1 MPYKHK
7 LLTAWRQTAK
17 HSNAELFACTEHE
30 WKLNNPTTR
39 AHIMQSAARL
49 QPSTKLPL
57 DVDWTAWI
65 STPPQHTQ
73 KQLMRDVYSHAHTK
87 LLTTLTPTQKAVTR
101 SAGGKGAAAWMYPP
115 ADAETYMPRKHYLT
129 ALRYRAHAP
138 ITYTTTT
145 NLCQHT
151 NTKRTC
157 LHPLDPQGH
166 HALTCQ
172 IGGQPTQK
180 HNHLRDILHNWL
192 VKWGYF
198 SQREQHVPELDDVDE
213 DGKPR
218 EAQLDIYTTINDR
231 QYLIDISVTDAVSD
245 CPVRTTSRSNTNATA
260 AMEREQQKRH
270 RYHNDPRLVP
280 FVFEV
285 GGRWGPTAE
294 AWISTTTATGSDH
307 PLTTTTSLP

>member
-1 MPYKHK
+1 M
-7 LLTAWRQTAK
+7 
-17 HSNAELFACTEHE
+17 
-30 WKLNNPTTR
+30 
-39 AHIMQSAARL
+39 
-49 QPSTKLPL
+49 TKLPL
-57 DVDWTAWI
+57 DVDWTHWI
-65 STPPQHTQ
+65 ATPPVHTQ
-73 KQLMRDVYSHAHTK
+73 KQIMRDVYSHIHNE
-87 LLTTLTPTQKAVTR
+87 LLGTLTPVQRAVTR

-115 ADAETYMPRKHYLT
+115 ADATTHMPRKHYLT

-138 ITYTTTT
+138 ISYTTTS

-180 HNHLRDILHNWL
+180 HNHLRDILYNWL
-192 VKWGYF
+192 VSWGF
-198 SQREQHVPELDDVDE
+198 FCQREQRVPELDDTNA
-213 DGKPR
+213 DGTPR
-218 EAQLDIYTTINDR
+218 HAILDIYTTINDR

-245 CPVRTTSRSNTNATA
+245 CPVRANSRSHTNATA
-260 AMEREQQKRH
+260 AMEREQQKRT
-270 RYHNDPRLVP
+270 RYNNDPRLIP

-294 AWISTTTATGSDH
+294 AWIKTLAPTDPTERSTALAQLRYELS
-307 PLTTTTSLP
+307 TSLQRSNADMIITAHH